1 MPKSR
6 SQKNEEVAALASAL
20 KEAKS
25 VAFSD
30 FQGMT
35 VSNITTLRKKMF
47 SEGVRYVVAKKTLLS
62 VAAKEAGFNV
72 DFKAFPGM
80 IGAAIGTQD
89 EMAPAKLTGD
99 AGKDQP
105 IKLVGGIFDGQIV
118 DAEYV
123 NKLSKLPSRSQLLGQ
138 LLSVLNGPAGAFVR
152 LLNAY
157 KEEQEKGSPAPAP
170 AAPVAEAAAEPV
182 AEAPAAEAA
191 PETAPEAAAEAAPA
205 EAPAETAPEAPAEP
219 APEAPAAE

>member
-35 VSNITTLRKKMF
+35 VSSITDLRKKMF
-47 SEGVRYVVAKKTLLS
+47 TEGVRYVVAKKTLLT
-62 VAAKEAGFNV
+62 VAAKEAGFDV
-72 DFKAFPGM
+72 DFKSFPGM
-80 IGAAIGTQD
+80 IGAAIGTED
-89 EMAPAKLTGD
+89 EMAPAKLTGE
-99 AGKDQP
+99 ASKDTT

-118 DAEYV
+118 DKEYV
-123 NKLSKLPSRSQLLGQ
+123 TTLSKLPSRSQLLGQ

-170 AAPVAEAAAEPV
+170 AAPVAEAPAEP
-182 AEAPAAEAA
+182 ATEAPAAEVA
-191 PETAPEAAAEAAPA
+191 PETAPEAAPEAAPA
-205 EAPAETAPEAPAEP
+205 EAPVEVAPEAPAEP